1 MRIIPILEPSS
12 KVPIGTIGFGK
23 DENFRDGPTQG
34 RARAMNDRFD
44 DKPLKAEVIDMDRAQ
59 KQRGRPST
67 IFSERLATSIEGDPA
82 DRFLFDDYQ
91 EVVRHRPF
99 AKLLRSLRYAAAA
112 VALGM
117 VSAWVVW
124 ATPGFGPQESQ
135 ARLDQ
140 HIEASL
146 ARMGELESK
155 LVQAQAHLV
164 ELTRTVELQRELL
177 EQGEAVRR
185 SMATRIET
193 IDRETRNLAEAGSA
207 DRSRLD
213 RLETSQASLASVDR
227 RQSEK
232 LDILEE
238 RFDAGITRVKFVQ
251 DRQDQRLT
259 EMRLDNARSQRE
271 TFLKLSRVVDDGL
284 DDIRRTELQ
293 SVRDR
298 VERLAQHVWQEAGRL
313 DGRIVRATW
322 TQPAPE

>member
-1 MRIIPILEPSS
+1 
-12 KVPIGTIGFGK
+12 
-23 DENFRDGPTQG
+23 
-34 RARAMNDRFD
+34 
-44 DKPLKAEVIDMDRAQ
+44 
-59 KQRGRPST
+59 
-67 IFSERLATSIEGDPA
+67 
-82 DRFLFDDYQ
+82 
-91 EVVRHRPF
+91 
-99 AKLLRSLRYAAAA
+99 LLRSLRYAAAA

-117 VSAWVVW
+117 ASAWVVW

-140 HIEASL
+140 RIEASL
-146 ARMGELESK
+146 VRTGELESK

-185 SMATRIET
+185 SMAARIES
-193 IDRETRNLAEAGSA
+193 IDRDTRNLADAASA

-213 RLETSQASLASVDR
+213 RLETSQTSLASVDR

-251 DRQDQRLT
+251 DRQEQRLT

-284 DDIRRTELQ
+284 EDIRRTELQ